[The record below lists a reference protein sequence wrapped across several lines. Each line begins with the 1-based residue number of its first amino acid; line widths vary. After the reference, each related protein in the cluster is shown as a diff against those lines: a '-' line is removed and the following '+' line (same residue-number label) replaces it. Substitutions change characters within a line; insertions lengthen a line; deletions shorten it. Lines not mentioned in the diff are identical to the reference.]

1 VVTNN
6 TKCIDGCHA
15 GRHGLPPCQWQ
26 FSGSPGTGYLKKCST
41 NTKLCLYFLWF
52 LNSFLLTTNHSFV
65 LCVYKL
71 LKRNQ
76 SINNPEQLRLNCQ
89 LLSKVLTSLELQI
102 SSKQLD
108 VVVSKGI
115 NQEIKYASFT
125 ESDWD
130 IKWPRTSPIRRLNTV
145 AIEYALQYL

>member
-1 VVTNN
+1 
-6 TKCIDGCHA
+6 
-15 GRHGLPPCQWQ
+15 
-26 FSGSPGTGYLKKCST
+26 
-41 NTKLCLYFLWF
+41 
-52 LNSFLLTTNHSFV
+52 
-65 LCVYKL
+65 L

-125 ESDWD
+125 ESD
-130 IKWPRTSPIRRLNTV
+130 
-145 AIEYALQYL
+145 